1 MTNRLAVI
9 LGILILGA
17 MAADFALND
26 GAALFF
32 LSRKFLGLVDYLTFW
47 R

>member
-9 LGILILGA
+9 LGILIALFV
-17 MAADFALND
+17 AADLIFD
-26 GAALFF
+26 WGWCV
-32 LSRKFLGLVDYLTFW
+32 FLGKELLKLIEWAAFW